1 MRRLLAMIGIT
12 LASTAMLASF
22 ATPAS
27 AAAGGGIN
35 DVAITGSMH
44 IVDDE
49 RRKDDIDDYQ
59 LDHAV
64 LSLIDLDSEETAKWR
79 QCHGGE
85 IRVELDV
92 TVSRITQKPGWV
104 KVFATAR
111 LFEKTSCSNSDREDV
126 ETLTFDVA
134 PNSEE
139 IRTIHVETKERRS
152 DDRADVRFTVKNH
165 YKLR

>member
-1 MRRLLAMIGIT
+1 MRRLLGTIGLT
-12 LASTAMLASF
+12 LASTALLAGF
-22 ATPAS
+22 AAPAS
-27 AAAGGGIN
+27 AAPRGGIN

-64 LSLIDLDSEETAKWR
+64 LSLIDLDSEETATWR

-92 TVSRITQKPGWV
+92 TVSRITQRPGWV
-104 KVFATAR
+104 KVYAIAR
-111 LFEKTSCSNSDREDV
+111 LFEKTRCSNSDREDV
-126 ETLTFDVA
+126 ESVTFDVA
-134 PNSEE
+134 PDSEQT
-139 IRTIHVETKERRS
+139 RTIHVETKERRS

-165 YKLR
+165 YNLR